1 MKVGALISGWMYLRI
16 TDGEQVVWYGCDE
29 IYSDPLPQFV
39 GLYRAALRGEGG
51 RVAVSFHGELVVEV
65 SDVADGSATL
75 TVHTESAMD
84 DGFTMSERAST
95 ERITSMLA
103 ALFDEVLAHMGFPN
117 DYPFF
122 FWHDESPAGR
132 AIADEVERDID
143 ADIAALP
150 DDLSYEEKE
159 ARADEIE
166 NRHNRR
172 IPLSEEGRRLAELYR
187 AMLVRREVPPELAG
201 SSPE

>member
-1 MKVGALISGWMYLRI
+1 MSAGSLISGWMYLRI

-29 IYSDPLPQFV
+29 IYSDPLPQLV
-39 GLYRAALRGEGG
+39 RLYRAVLRGEGG

-65 SDVADGSATL
+65 SDVADGSALL
-75 TVHTESAMD
+75 TIRTE
-84 DGFTMSERAST
+84 GFDPGNYTFAERVDIS
-95 ERITSMLA
+95 RITSMLA

-122 FWHDESPAGR
+122 FWHDASPEAQ
-132 AIADEVERDID
+132 AIADEVDREID
-143 ADIAALP
+143 AEIAALP
-150 DDLSYEEKE
+150 DGLSYEEKE

-172 IPLSEEGRRLAELYR
+172 KRLSDEGRRLAELYR
-187 AMLVRREVPPELAG
+187 AMLERRKVPPELADR
-201 SSPE
+201 